1 MNSKNS
7 PQVAII
13 MGSTSD
19 EEEMKNCMK
28 TLDEADVEYT
38 VDFISAHRDPEK
50 LSAFLKTLE
59 PAGYKI
65 IIAGAGGAA
74 ALPGVC
80 AAYTDIPVIGVPLTS
95 SALGGIDSLHA
106 IAMMPGGVPVSTM
119 AVGSWGAKNAAV
131 FATKI
136 LNLIQ

>member
-7 PQVAII
+7 PQVSII

-28 TLDEADVEYT
+28 TLDEAGVEYT

-59 PAGYKI
+59 PAGFKI

-95 SALGGIDSLHA
+95 SALGGIDALHA
-106 IAMMPGGVPVSTM
+106 IAMMPGGVPVATM

-136 LNLIQ
+136 LNLIK

>member
-19 EEEMKNCMK
+19 QEEMKNCMK
-28 TLDEADVEYT
+28 ILTEEGINHT
-38 VDFISAHRDPEK
+38 VDYISAHREPEK

-59 PAGYKI
+59 PEGYKV
-65 IIAGAGGAA
+65 IIAAAGGAA

-80 AAYTDIPVIGVPLTS
+80 AAYTDLPVIGVPLTS
-95 SALGGIDSLHA
+95 SALNGIDSLYS
-106 IAMMPGGVPVSTM
+106 IVMMPGGVPVATM
-119 AVGSWGAKNAAV
+119 SVGSWGAKNAAV
-131 FATKI
+131 FAAKI
-136 LNLIQ
+136 LKLID